1 MKKYLFNLNN
11 IKISIIGLGYVGLPL
26 AIEFGKK
33 IKTNGFDISRRRIKE
48 LKKNIDD
55 NEELNKKDFLSSKH
69 ISFHSNFTEIK
80 NSNFYIVCVPTP
92 VNQKNVPNL
101 SLLKKACLLL
111 SKVIKKNDFIVFE
124 STVYP
129 GTTEEICI
137 PLIQQ
142 EYCKIHNIK
151 KLEKNYFNY
160 GYSPERINP
169 GDKSNTLSNVYKV
182 VSGNNQSNLNIITKV
197 YSLVTNKIFKA
208 KSIKVA
214 EAAKIIENCQ
224 RDINIAFMN
233 ELTMIF
239 DKLNINFNEVLKAAS
254 SKWNFINFKP
264 GLVGGHCIGVDPYY
278 LAHKS
283 LLAGYTPKVILSGR
297 KINDE
302 MPKFYSKKI
311 KYNIKKKFLKIS
323 KSNKILLLG
332 LSFKENVNDIRNSK
346 ALEIVSILKKSFNL
360 HLHDP
365 LVRKNQLTRENQN
378 LFVKKFKN
386 NFYDVVI
393 LIVPHKQYINI
404 DFQRKI
410 KKITKKKFLLFD
422 IKNAANSKL
431 FDDELIRF

>member
-1 MKKYLFNLNN
+1 
-11 IKISIIGLGYVGLPL
+11 
-26 AIEFGKK
+26 
-33 IKTNGFDISRRRIKE
+33 
-48 LKKNIDD
+48 
-55 NEELNKKDFLSSKH
+55 
-69 ISFHSNFTEIK
+69 
-80 NSNFYIVCVPTP
+80 
-92 VNQKNVPNL
+92 
-101 SLLKKACLLL
+101 
-111 SKVIKKNDFIVFE
+111 
-124 STVYP
+124 
-129 GTTEEICI
+129 
-137 PLIQQ
+137 
-142 EYCKIHNIK
+142 
-151 KLEKNYFNY
+151 
-160 GYSPERINP
+160 
-169 GDKSNTLSNVYKV
+169 
-182 VSGNNQSNLNIITKV
+182 
-197 YSLVTNKIFKA
+197 VTNKIFKA

-283 LLAGYTPKVILSGR
+283 QLEGYIPKVILSGR

-323 KSNKILLLG
+323 QSNKILLLG

-365 LVRKNQLTRENQN
+365 LVRKNQLSRENQN

-410 KKITKKKFLLFD
+410 KKITKKNFLLFD

>member
-1 MKKYLFNLNN
+1 MKKYLPNFKN

-33 IKTNGFDISRRRIKE
+33 ITTKGFDLSEKRIKK
-48 LKKNIDD
+48 LKKNIDE
-55 NEELNKKDFLSSKH
+55 NEELNKKDFDSSKYV
-69 ISFHSNFTEIK
+69 SFHRNLMNIK

-92 VNQKNVPNL
+92 VNRRNVPNL

-137 PLIQQ
+137 PLIQK

-151 KLEKNYFNY
+151 KLENNYFNY

-182 VSGNNQSNLNIITKV
+182 VSGNNQSNLDYIAKV

-208 KSIKVA
+208 KTIKVA

-239 DKLNINFNEVLKAAS
+239 DKLNINFDEVFKAAA

-283 LLAGYTPKVILSGR
+283 LLEGYTPKVILSGR

-311 KYNIKKKFLKIS
+311 RLNIKKNFS
-323 KSNKILLLG
+323 KTSKLNKILLLG

-346 ALEIVSILKKSFNL
+346 ALEIVKMLKKSFSL
-360 HLHDP
+360 HIHDP
-365 LVRKNQLTRENQN
+365 LVREDQLTRENQN

-386 NFYDVVI
+386 NFYDAVI
-393 LIVPHKQYINI
+393 LIVPHKQYINSN
-404 DFQRKI
+404 FQRKI

-422 IKNAANSKL
+422 IKNVASSKL
-431 FDDELIRF
+431 FKNELVRF

>member
-1 MKKYLFNLNN
+1 MKKYLFNLKN
-11 IKISIIGLGYVGLPL
+11 IKIAIIGLGYVGLPL

-33 IKTNGFDISRRRIKE
+33 ITTKGFDISKKRIKKLRKNIDENEE
-48 LKKNIDD
+48 LKK
-55 NEELNKKDFLSSKH
+55 KDFVSSKY
-69 ISFHSNFTEIK
+69 ISFHSNFIDIK
-80 NSNFYIVCVPTP
+80 DSNFYIVCVPTP
-92 VNQKNVPNL
+92 VNRSNVPNL
-101 SLLKKACLLL
+101 KLLKKACSLLA
-111 SKVIKKNDFIVFE
+111 KVIKKNDFIVFE

-151 KLEKNYFNY
+151 KLENNYFKY

-169 GDKSNTLSNVYKV
+169 GDKLNTLKNVYKV
-182 VSGNNQSNLNIITKV
+182 ISGNNQSNLDTIARV
-197 YSLVTNKIFKA
+197 YSLVVSKIFKA

-239 DKLNINFNEVLKAAS
+239 DKLDINFNEVLKAAA
-254 SKWNFINFKP
+254 SKWNFVNFKP

-311 KYNIKKKFLKIS
+311 RFNIKKNFS
-323 KSNKILLLG
+323 KTTKLNKILLLG

-346 ALEIVSILKKSFNL
+346 ALEIVKILKTSFSL
-360 HLHDP
+360 HIHDP
-365 LVRKNQLTRENQN
+365 LVRKAQLNRENQN

-386 NFYDVVI
+386 NFYDAII
-393 LIVPHKQYINI
+393 LIVPHKQYLNIN
-404 DFQRKI
+404 FQRKI

-422 IKNAANSKL
+422 IKNVASSKL
-431 FDDELIRF
+431 FENELVRF

>member
-1 MKKYLFNLNN
+1 MKKYLPNLKN

-33 IKTNGFDISRRRIKE
+33 IATKGFDISEKRIKK
-48 LKKNIDD
+48 LKKNIDE
-55 NEELNKKDFLSSKH
+55 NQELKKNDFFSSKH
-69 ISFHSNFTEIK
+69 ISFHSNYIDIK
-80 NSNFYIVCVPTP
+80 DSNFYIVCVPTP
-92 VNQKNVPNL
+92 VNRSNVPNL
-101 SLLKKACLLL
+101 KLLKKACTLLAR
-111 SKVIKKNDFIVFE
+111 VIKKNDFIVFE

-137 PLIQQ
+137 PLIHQ
-142 EYCKIHNIK
+142 EYCKFHNIK
-151 KLEKNYFNY
+151 KLENNYFKY

-169 GDKSNTLSNVYKV
+169 GDKYNTLSNVYKV
-182 VSGNNQSNLNIITKV
+182 ISGNDQSNLDTIARV

-239 DKLNINFNEVLKAAS
+239 DKLDINFNEVLKAAA

-278 LAHKS
+278 LAYKS

-302 MPKFYSKKI
+302 MSKFYSKKVRF
-311 KYNIKKKFLKIS
+311 YIKKKFLKS
-323 KSNKILLLG
+323 GKSIKILLLG
-332 LSFKENVNDIRNSK
+332 LSFKEDVNDIRNSK
-346 ALEIVSILKKSFNL
+346 ALEIVKILKKSFNV

-365 LVRKNQLTRENQN
+365 LVRKDQLTRENQN

-386 NFYDVVI
+386 NFYDAVV
-393 LIVPHKQYINI
+393 LIVPHKQYIDI
-404 DFQRKI
+404 DFQKKI

-422 IKNAANSKL
+422 IKNVFNSKL
-431 FDDELIRF
+431 FEDELVKF